1 MNRLLHV
8 LLAMAICTAMA
19 GCGIPF
25 FEPVEALAAA
35 SIATVPIFGRAL
47 PDIIYSGISGK
58 DCSVVRLE
66 QGRSYCRPIDPPIE
80 VARVCT
86 RSLGTVDCWTNPDA
100 LVSPARGL
108 ADSQSPTPEQE
119 AWRTRRWPFF

>member
-1 MNRLLHV
+1 MIRLLRIA
-8 LLAMAICTAMA
+8 LGLAHCTALA

-25 FEPVEALAAA
+25 FEPVEALAVA
-35 SIATVPIFGRAL
+35 SIATVPIFGRSL

-66 QGRSYCRPIDPPIE
+66 QGRSYCRPTDPPIE

-86 RSLGTVDCWTNPDA
+86 RSLGTVDCWINPET

-108 ADSQSPTPEQE
+108 ADSQAPTSEQE
-119 AWRTRRWPFF
+119 AWRTRRWPNF